1 MCQIDIV
8 IGEKKEKIVVVV
20 VADVVVV
27 VDDVYVIIFIFILAA
42 KLENIKI
49 NIETTTSKQTVAAQK
64 KNRENTEIS

>member
-8 IGEKKEKIVVVV
+8 IGEKREKFVVVV
-20 VADVVVV
+20 VADVVVVV

-49 NIETTTSKQTVAAQK
+49 NIETTTSKQTAAAQK
-64 KNRENTEIS
+64 KTQKTQK